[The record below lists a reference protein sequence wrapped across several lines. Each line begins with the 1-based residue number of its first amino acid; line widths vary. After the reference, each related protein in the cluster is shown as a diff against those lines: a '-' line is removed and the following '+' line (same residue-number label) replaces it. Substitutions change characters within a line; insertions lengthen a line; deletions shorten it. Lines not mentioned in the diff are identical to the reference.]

1 MKNKLSAVKYNFRMF
16 GERMHIRS
24 LSLSSLRPEMSTMK
38 LSQFLL
44 PSTLSFSSMKFY
56 NPLKYKVKGYMEEQ
70 DSALTRVKMHFMVHY
85 VDVQQFRRWS
95 FLWITTN
102 AVKLVYPDSQL
113 AIIVYWKFNEQRN
126 KEQKKCRWN
135 AFSWFLIISIA
146 LIHCAILTSIEILFN
161 RNQKV

>member
-113 AIIVYWKFNEQRN
+113 AIIVY
-126 KEQKKCRWN
+126 
-135 AFSWFLIISIA
+135 
-146 LIHCAILTSIEILFN
+146 
-161 RNQKV
+161 